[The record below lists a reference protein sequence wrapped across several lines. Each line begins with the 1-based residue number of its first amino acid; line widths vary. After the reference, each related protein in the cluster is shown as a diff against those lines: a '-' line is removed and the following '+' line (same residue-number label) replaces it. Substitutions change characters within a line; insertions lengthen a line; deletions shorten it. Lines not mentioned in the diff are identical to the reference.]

1 VLVAG
6 DAPTPAAGPGEVIL
20 AVHATAV
27 NRADILQRQGRY
39 PPPPGITDILGL
51 EAAGEI
57 AALGPGVEGWSV
69 GDRAMA
75 VVSGGGYAEFVPVP
89 AGQLMPIPD
98 GMDMR
103 QAAAVPEV
111 FLTAW
116 QGLRRLGRLGED
128 DVALIHA
135 AGSGVGTAA
144 IQIAHE
150 LGATAIGTSRSDA
163 KLELPRALGA
173 TAIRVDD
180 GRFADAVREA
190 SAGRGA
196 DVILDLVGAA
206 YWNENVA
213 CLARKGRIVLVGL
226 VGGRRVEVDL
236 GALLPLQAE
245 IIATTLRGRTIEE
258 KAEIVADFASWGLPR
273 LADGRL
279 RPIIHGEFPLERA
292 GEAHALVESDEAV
305 GKVILTVREG

>member
-1 VLVAG
+1 MPEAG
-6 DAPTPAAGPGEVIL
+6 HGEVLL
-20 AVHATAV
+20 AVYATAA

-57 AALGPGVEGWSV
+57 AAVGPGVEGWRV

-75 VVSGGGYAEFVPVP
+75 IVSGGGYAEFVVVP
-89 AGQLMPIPD
+89 AGQLMGIPG
-98 GMDMR
+98 GMDMVA
-103 QAAAVPEV
+103 AAAVPEV

-116 QGLRRLGRLGED
+116 QGLRRLCRLGEGD
-128 DVALIHA
+128 FALIHA

-144 IQIAHE
+144 IQIARE
-150 LGATAIGTSRSDA
+150 LRATAIGTSRTDA
-163 KLELPRALGA
+163 KLELPRSLGA
-173 TAIRVDD
+173 IAIRVAD
-180 GRFADAVREA
+180 GRFADAVRHA
-190 SAGRGA
+190 TGGHGA

-226 VGGRRVEVDL
+226 VGGRRAEVDF
-236 GALLPLQAE
+236 GTLLPLQAE

-258 KAEIVADFASWGLPR
+258 KAEIVADFAEWGLPR

-279 RPIIHGEFPLERA
+279 RPIIHAEFPLERA
-292 GEAHALVESDEAV
+292 AEAHALVESDRAV
-305 GKVILTVREG
+305 GKVILTVQPG

>member
-1 VLVAG
+1 MLVSG
-6 DAPTPAAGPGEVIL
+6 DAPTPEAGPGEVLL

-27 NRADILQRQGRY
+27 NRADILQRLGRY

-51 EAAGEI
+51 EAAGKI
-57 AALGPGVEGWSV
+57 AAVGPGVEEWSV

-75 VVSGGGYAEFVPVP
+75 IVSGGGYAQFVAVP
-89 AGQLMPIPD
+89 KGQLLPIPG

-103 QAAAVPEV
+103 RAAAVPEV

-116 QGLRRLGRLGED
+116 QGLRRLCRLGEGD
-128 DVALIHA
+128 FVLIHA

-144 IQIAHE
+144 VQIARE
-150 LGATAIGTSRSDA
+150 LGATAIATSRTDA

-180 GRFADAVREA
+180 GRFADAVRQA
-190 SAGRGA
+190 SGGHGA
-196 DVILDLVGAA
+196 DVILDLVGAS
-206 YWNENVA
+206 YWSENVA

-226 VGGRRVEVDL
+226 VGGRRAEVDF

-245 IIATTLRGRTIEE
+245 IIATTLRGRTVEE
-258 KAEIVADFASWGLPR
+258 KAEIVANFAEWGLPR
-273 LADGRL
+273 LTDGRL
-279 RPIIHGEFPLERA
+279 RPIIHAEFPLEQA
-292 GEAHALVESDEAV
+292 AEAHALVESDQAV